1 MLSLVGEREKM
12 PSKGTNGQKGSLM
25 GEREKID
32 PERGKKLARK
42 AERENIT
49 FDPERGRWMF
59 IKQFDSEREKFVQA
73 ERRREK

>member
-32 PERGKKLARK
+32 PERGKKIGQK
-42 AERENIT
+42 GGEREHNIRPRKGEMDVHKT
-49 FDPERGRWMF
+49 
-59 IKQFDSEREKFVQA
+59 I
-73 ERRREK
+73 